1 MSTSPNSGLLFEI
14 APEERDGQARKK
26 TTKKAQ
32 KPVEQTHASTAS
44 EWAPDDRPFLA
55 SLDGHY
61 SCDRCGMTVLDLA
74 DVRKVDGKPQWLVQC
89 GWGCLSLQFVDPVPG
104 ILEKL
109 DEEASREDEFRI
121 RDGIFAG
128 KTFDEI
134 DAAGYRIYIENL
146 VKASKRT
153 FVAEAAA
160 KWLAAKTR

>member
-1 MSTSPNSGLLFEI
+1 LSTPSSGLLFEV
-14 APEERDGQARKK
+14 APEERDGQ
-26 TTKKAQ
+26 TKK
-32 KPVEQTHASTAS
+32 KPTKKPRKVADDQHVSTAS
-44 EWAPDDRPFLA
+44 EWVPDDRPFLA
-55 SLDGHY
+55 SIDGHY
-61 SCDRCGMTVLDLA
+61 ACDRCGMTVLDLA

-89 GWGCLSLQFVDPVPG
+89 GWGCLNLQFVDPVPG

-134 DAAGYRIYIENL
+134 EAAGYRAYIENL

-153 FVAEAAA
+153 FIAEAAA
-160 KWLAAKTR
+160 RWLTKNR